1 MKKKLVSVVLA
12 GAMALCLAGCG
23 GTTTTTTDGGSTES
37 SSSSFGDLLNSA
49 VNDAVNEAVDE
60 VNGEIQEVSDQV
72 GDAVGEVNDALDQI
86 GSDAKSEGVMTY
98 AEYAAADV
106 DTEVTIECYVQ
117 AHQSWWDNKVSVYAQ
132 DHDGGYFI
140 YNMACSEEDAEKL
153 VPGTKIKVTGFKTMW
168 PEVNGEVEI
177 AEGATFEFV
186 DGDTYVVEGDDVVNV
201 TDLIGT
207 DDLADY
213 MNRKVLFTDM
223 TVEAVNYKNGE
234 PGDDI
239 YVTLSKDGTN
249 VEFCYEYYLNGDDN
263 DFYTYVGSLEAGQVV
278 DVAGFLY
285 WYEGPD
291 AHITELNVK

>member
-1 MKKKLVSVVLA
+1 MKKKLASVVLA

-23 GTTTTTTDGGSTES
+23 GTTTTTTDNGSTE

-60 VNGEIQEVSDQV
+60 INGEIQEVSDQV
-72 GDAVGEVNDALDQI
+72 GDAVGDVNDALGQI
-86 GSDAKSEGVMTY
+86 GAEEKSEGVMTY
-98 AEYAAADV
+98 AEYVAADV

-140 YNMACSEEDAEKL
+140 YNMECSEEDAEKL
-153 VPGTKIKVTGFKTMW
+153 VPGTKIKVNGFKTMW

-201 TDLIGT
+201 TDLVGT
-207 DDLADY
+207 DALADY